1 MKKIRQYL
9 DDAADRGLVKND
21 SDLATR
27 LGITRQSVSAWR
39 NGDATPDADQAAAL
53 AALLN
58 RPEILAECMAARAK
72 KPENRAMW
80 ERAARALSMPGACL
94 SVVGV
99 VLFTTPGGVK
109 AAPLL
114 EAVRAALCVMSTS
127 LRNGLARLRATA
139 PRLSD
144 NADGEAWR
152 TVHAA

>member
-1 MKKIRQYL
+1 MKPLRLYL
-9 DDAADRGLVKND
+9 DEAIDRKLVKND
-21 SDLATR
+21 SETARKLDVSRAT
-27 LGITRQSVSAWR
+27 VSDWR
-39 NGDATPDADQAAAL
+39 VGRTAPNEDQAAAL
-53 AALLN
+53 AALLAK
-58 RPEILAECMAARAK
+58 PEILAECMAARAK

-144 NADGEAWR
+144 NAAGEAWR